1 MGMGIAG
8 SIGGA
13 SSAQAA
19 AAAQAK
25 QRNEDLIKQYEYQLK
40 ITKQKNLNQ
49 NQVWAQKLGIYNQA
63 NTAADR
69 AAERAYGMEMSK
81 ENQRLRQAALTATSQ
96 AKQLAASSGAATA
109 AGKSGR
115 NALRSD
121 RRAENDFVY
130 NQNVM
135 AENLLASNIA
145 ADYRKLAIR
154 DQLESQYNQNFSD
167 VAIAPKVPMQP
178 LEPTLHTAPQMDTA
192 GMMLGIGNSVMK
204 GLGSIMQNTAPD
216 PGNFGFGNMG
226 SMNVNYS
233 APAPNF
239 SSMNWDAMS
248 SSLPSFGSGSFSSPT
263 PITSGL
269 NFGF

>member
-13 SSAQAA
+13 SSAQSA

-109 AGKSGR
+109 SGKSGR

-121 RRAENDFVY
+121 TRAANDFVY

-135 AENLLASNIA
+135 AENLLSANIA

-192 GMMLGIGNSVMK
+192 GMMLGIGNSVLK
-204 GLGSIMQNTAPD
+204 GLGGMMANTAPD

-233 APAPNF
+233 APTPSF
-239 SSMNWDAMS
+239 QMPSFGSMS
-248 SSLPSFGSGSFSSPT
+248 SSIPSFGSGSFSSPT